1 MSDIIKLLPDNV
13 ANQIAA
19 GEVVQRPASAVKEL
33 LENAI
38 DAGANKIQLILKD
51 AGKALIQVID
61 NGCGMSPADARMCF
75 ERHATSKVRNAED
88 LFAIRTMGFRGE
100 AMASIA
106 AIAQVEMKTRRHE
119 DELGTQIEIEGSSFL
134 SQEPVAAAEGTSISV
149 KNLFFNTPAR
159 RNFLKSNPAEMRH
172 VLDEFQR
179 VSLANPQIAFSL
191 HHDGAEIYRLPS
203 SSLKQRIIHLFGN
216 NYNQRL
222 IPVEEETTIINLK
235 GFIGKPEFAKKTRG
249 EQFFFVN
256 NRFIKDGY
264 LNHAINKAYQELLSE
279 ENFPLYVLFIDIDP
293 SKIDVNVHPTKTEI
307 KYLEEKSI
315 YAIIHSAVKRSLGKF
330 NISPTIDFDVET
342 GFSGMISPKAPED
355 IVPPTISFNP
365 DFNPFKEDRVS
376 ESPAEQVKIDLPGQ
390 GERENFTP
398 LQKQLMQVHNRYI
411 ISQIKSGLMV
421 IDQQAA
427 HERILYERFIVHL
440 EDRKGASQQSLFPQT
455 VTLSPNDYELA
466 KGLLED
472 IKSLGFEVREFGK
485 NTLVIEGIPVDLGSS
500 NLNETQLF
508 EHLIEGFKNSQQELK
523 LDKRDAL
530 ARSMARNSAI
540 KGGAVLSQE
549 EMNTLIEQL
558 FACKTPNFIVKN
570 LLIINILFFAATYVF
585 QSKGIELAQYL
596 GAFYFDSVYFK
607 VWQPISYMFMH
618 GGFTHILFNM
628 FALYMFGSIL
638 ESRWG
643 AKRFINFY
651 LITGLGA
658 LALQWAVQAFEV
670 YHITGTAINQS
681 PGLLEHL
688 EKGQFN
694 PAQFTEIQAATLHG
708 IYFSPMVGASGAIFG
723 LLVAFG
729 MLYPNTELYIMF
741 IPVPVKAKYII
752 PIYIVVELFL
762 GVASF
767 QGDSVAHYAHLGGAL
782 LGFILVKLWKD
793 KNTFYDYYD

>member
-1 MSDIIKLLPDNV
+1 MSDIIQLLPESV

-38 DAGANKIQLILKD
+38 DAGANKIKLILKD

-61 NGCGMSPADARMCF
+61 NGCGMSVTDARMCF
-75 ERHATSKVRNAED
+75 ERHATSKVRKAED

-106 AIAQVEMKTRRHE
+106 AIAQVEMKTRRYE
-119 DELGTQIEIEGSSFL
+119 DEIGTLIEIEGANFVK
-134 SQEPVAAAEGTSISV
+134 QEPVATPEGTSICV

-172 VLDEFQR
+172 IIEEFQR
-179 VSLANPQIAFSL
+179 ISMANPAITFSL
-191 HHDGAEIYRLPS
+191 HHDGVEIYRLPAAV
-203 SSLKQRIIHLFGN
+203 LKQRIIHLFGN
-216 NYNQRL
+216 TYNQRL
-222 IPVEEETTIINLK
+222 IPVEEETSIINIK
-235 GFIGKPEFAKKTRG
+235 GYIGKPEFAKKTRG

-256 NRFIKDGY
+256 NRFIRDAY
-264 LNHAINKAYQELLSE
+264 LNHAVNKAYQELLPE

-293 SKIDVNVHPTKTEI
+293 AKIDVNVHPTKTEI

-342 GFSGMISPKAPED
+342 GFSGMITPKAPED

-365 DFNPFKEDRVS
+365 NFNPFAGEKSTGRTPSYGGGFDVKS
-376 ESPAEQVKIDLPGQ
+376 TSNKNWGSLYDIVKHDTVEQATMGLDEVAATDD
-390 GERENFTP
+390 NFKP

-411 ISQIKSGLMV
+411 VSQIKSGLMM

-427 HERILYERFIVHL
+427 HERILYERFLVHL

-466 KGLLED
+466 KSLLED

-485 NTLVIEGIPVDLGSS
+485 NTLVIEGIPVDLGSG
-500 NLNETQLF
+500 NINETQLF

-540 KGGAVLSQE
+540 KSGVSLGQE

-558 FACKTPNFIVKN
+558 FACKTPNF
-570 LLIINILFFAATYVF
+570 
-585 QSKGIELAQYL
+585 S
-596 GAFYFDSVYFK
+596 
-607 VWQPISYMFMH
+607 IS
-618 GGFTHILFNM
+618 GRPVIQTLT
-628 FALYMFGSIL
+628 L
-638 ESRWG
+638 
-643 AKRFINFY
+643 
-651 LITGLGA
+651 
-658 LALQWAVQAFEV
+658 
-670 YHITGTAINQS
+670 
-681 PGLLEHL
+681 
-688 EKGQFN
+688 
-694 PAQFTEIQAATLHG
+694 TEI
-708 IYFSPMVGASGAIFG
+708 
-723 LLVAFG
+723 
-729 MLYPNTELYIMF
+729 
-741 IPVPVKAKYII
+741 
-752 PIYIVVELFL
+752 
-762 GVASF
+762 
-767 QGDSVAHYAHLGGAL
+767 
-782 LGFILVKLWKD
+782 D
-793 KNTFYDYYD
+793 KKFEK